1 MTAGRLKRILSG
13 SGLVLLLALNGCAM
27 DSAQTGPKL
36 IGRAANGLP
45 LVIGHRGASAY
56 FPEHTLAAY
65 QKAIEL
71 GADVIEPDLVS
82 TRDGVLVARHENEI
96 GGTTNVSAKPEFAA
110 RKTTKLI
117 DGQPVT
123 GWFTEDFSYAE
134 LKTLRARERI
144 PANRPD
150 NARYNDQFE
159 IPSLDEVI
167 ALVKA
172 HEQRSGKRI
181 AIYPETKHP
190 SYFQRIG
197 LSLEE
202 PLVKTLHAAGYHG
215 KQAPVFIQS
224 FEVANLK
231 KLRGMTDLPL
241 VQLIDNP
248 KNTPANG
255 MPRNVPWDFY
265 LAHDARTY
273 ADLTTADGLRE
284 IARYADAVGPYKEII
299 IPRTADNH
307 MGTPSSFVRD
317 AHAAG
322 LGVHIWTLRPENP
335 FLPLEFRQGDAASL
349 SQRGDMVAE
358 VMAYLRAGVD
368 GVFSDDPGLLRSA
381 VQKFA
386 AQRD

>member
-1 MTAGRLKRILSG
+1 MTIQHSILRSHTKFF
-13 SGLVLLLALNGCAM
+13 VCVAALIALGACATRAP
-27 DSAQTGPKL
+27 SPTI
-36 IGRAANGLP
+36 IGRASNGAP

-56 FPEHTLAAY
+56 FPEHTLASY
-65 QKAIEL
+65 GKAIEL

-96 GGTTNVSAKPEFAA
+96 GGTTNVSAKPEFAS

-117 DGQPVT
+117 DGQPIT
-123 GWFTEDFSYAE
+123 GWFTEDLTLAE

-144 PANRPD
+144 PANRPE

-159 IPSLDEVI
+159 IPTLEEVI
-167 ALVKA
+167 AFVKI
-172 HEQRSGKRI
+172 HEQRIGKRI

-190 SYFQRIG
+190 SYFQSIN

-202 PLVKTLHAAGYHG
+202 PLVKALHAAGYHG
-215 KQAPVFIQS
+215 KRAAVFIQS

-231 KLRGMTDLPL
+231 KLRKMTDLPL

-255 MPRNVPWDFY
+255 KPRNVPWDFY
-265 LAHDARTY
+265 LARDARTY
-273 ADLTTADGLRE
+273 ADLTTPQGLRE
-284 IARYADAVGPYKEII
+284 IAGYADAVGPYKEIV

-307 MGTPSSFVRD
+307 MGEPTDFVRD

-322 LGVHIWTLRPENP
+322 LGIHIWTLRPENP
-335 FLPLEFRQGDAASL
+335 FLPVEFRQSDATSL
-349 SQRGDMVAE
+349 TQRGDSVAE
-358 VMAYLRAGVD
+358 ISLYLRAGVD
-368 GVFSDDPGLLRSA
+368 GVFGDDPGQVRTA
-381 VQKFA
+381 VERFQE
-386 AQRD
+386 R